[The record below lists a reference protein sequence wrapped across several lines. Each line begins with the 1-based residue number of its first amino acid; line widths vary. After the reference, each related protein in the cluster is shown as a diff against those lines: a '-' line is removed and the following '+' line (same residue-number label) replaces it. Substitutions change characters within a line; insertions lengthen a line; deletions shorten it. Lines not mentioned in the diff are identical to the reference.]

1 VEYLAERTMKT
12 LLKHWPELLT
22 SLPWGQA
29 PGWFIACS
37 VLFATLVLPG
47 CGRTSARSALW
58 AQGGPYRL
66 KTSIFRSARSSSTP
80 TLVVVLHGDS
90 PFGNPDYQDVFAAKV
105 AAAYKDVVVAAILRP
120 GYTDPRGNV
129 SEGVRGQTT
138 GDNYNAQNT
147 DAIAAAIGDLKQRF
161 RSRRV
166 VVVGHSGG
174 AAIAANI
181 LGRHPSMVDAALL
194 VSCPCDV
201 VRWREHMFQKTRFS
215 GFQGEIET
223 LSPIAQ
229 VGGVSANVTIRMVV
243 GGNDDVAPPAL
254 SESYKTA
261 ALKAGKRVTLTE
273 LEGESH
279 DILLNAAVQAELGL
293 LLR

>member
-1 VEYLAERTMKT
+1 MKT
-12 LLKHWPELLT
+12 PLKQWPEMLT
-22 SLPWGQA
+22 SLPCGPMA
-29 PGWFIACS
+29 RWFTLCS
-37 VLFATLVLPG
+37 ALFTTLVLPG
-47 CGRTSARSALW
+47 CGRTSAPTFW
-58 AQGGPYRL
+58 VQGGSYRL
-66 KTSIFRSARSSSTP
+66 KTAVFHSAHSTSTP

-90 PFGNPDYQDVFAAKV
+90 PFGNPDYQDMFAAKV

-120 GYTDPRGNV
+120 GYTDPKGNV

-147 DAIAAAIGDLKQRF
+147 DAIAAAISDLKQRF

-174 AAIAANI
+174 AAITANV
-181 LGRHPSMVDAALL
+181 LGRHPSLVDAALL

-201 VRWREHMFQKTRFS
+201 ARWREHMFQKTQFP

-243 GGNDDVAPPAL
+243 GGKDDVTPPAL
-254 SESYKTA
+254 SEAYKTA
-261 ALKAGKRVTLTE
+261 ALRAGKHITLTE
-273 LEGESH
+273 LEGEPH
-279 DILLNAAVQAELGL
+279 NILLKAAVQAELGL
-293 LLR
+293 LLH